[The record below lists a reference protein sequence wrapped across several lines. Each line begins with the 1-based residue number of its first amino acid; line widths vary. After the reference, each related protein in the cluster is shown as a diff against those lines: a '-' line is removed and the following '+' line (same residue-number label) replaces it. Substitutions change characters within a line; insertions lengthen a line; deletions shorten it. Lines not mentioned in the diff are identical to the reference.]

1 MASLASFVL
10 SLPGDGHLPARRNR
24 LASHQRGMVA
34 REENAVTDQ
43 RRMRLGL
50 SMRYHGYHLAA
61 WRHPDVPPAGPLDY
75 RYFLNT
81 TRIAEQAKFD
91 MVFLADGVGIRAR
104 DEPAG
109 SLCRSPQTVEL
120 EPLTLFSAIATHT
133 THIGFVATASTTY
146 NEPFH
151 IARKYASLDHISG
164 GRAGWNVVTSWSDEE
179 ARNFGRDK
187 HLDYDTRY
195 DRAEEFVRVVAGLW
209 DSWEDDAFVRD
220 QASGLYYDPDKLHV
234 LNHKGRHFSVRG
246 PLSSERTPQGRPIIV
261 QAGAAE
267 QGQEIAGAHA
277 DLVYAMSFD
286 LASAQRYYS
295 AIKDRAVKYG
305 RAPGS
310 VLVLPGFTPYVGRT
324 EAEAR
329 AKYDAMR
336 QLIHPK
342 VGLAILYNY
351 LGDLSAYPLDGPV
364 PEPTGDVR
372 LRSIGSGV
380 VQMALREKMTIRA
393 LYEWMAAGN
402 SGRVLVGTAEQIAD
416 DMQTWFEQG
425 AADGFNIC
433 ASHLPGGLQDFA
445 ELVVPELQRRG
456 LFRREYEATTLR
468 GNLGLPAN
476 VNRYPST
483 RRSGQPEHADSLGVA

>member
-1 MASLASFVL
+1 M
-10 SLPGDGHLPARRNR
+10 R
-24 LASHQRGMVA
+24 QR
-34 REENAVTDQ
+34 Q
-43 RRMRLGL
+43 MRLGL

-61 WRHPDVPPAGPLDY
+61 WRHPDVPAAGTLDY

-81 TRIAEQAKFD
+81 ARIAEQARFD

-104 DEPAG
+104 DEPSG

-120 EPLTLFSAIATHT
+120 EPLTLFAAIATHT

-146 NEPFH
+146 NEPYH

-164 GRAGWNVVTSWSDEE
+164 GRAGWNIVTSWSDEE
-179 ARNFGRDK
+179 ARNFGREK

-195 DRAEEFVRVVAGLW
+195 DRAEEFVRVVTGLW

-220 QASGLYYDPDKLHV
+220 KASGLYYDPEKLHV
-234 LNHKGRHFSVRG
+234 LNHKGRHFAVRG
-246 PLSSERTPQGRPIIV
+246 PLSSVRTPQGRPILV

-295 AIKDRAVKYG
+295 AVKQRAVQHG
-305 RAPGS
+305 RTPES

-329 AKYDAMR
+329 AKYDAM
-336 QLIHPK
+336 QGLIHPK

-351 LGDLSAYPLDGPV
+351 LGDLSGYPIDGPV

-372 LRSIGSGV
+372 LRSLAGGV
-380 VQMALREKMTIRA
+380 VQMALREKMTIRQ
-393 LYEWMAAGN
+393 LYEMMAAGN

-416 DMQTWFEQG
+416 DMQTWFEEG

-433 ASHLPGGLQDFA
+433 ASHLPGGLEDFA

-468 GNLGLPAN
+468 GNLGLPPQR
-476 VNRYPST
+476 NRHSSSHESPQSEPAHPIEV
-483 RRSGQPEHADSLGVA
+483 S